1 MKNSHLTWFLLLT
14 VAGLGALEVVYLAG
28 RFPDAVDSEGKISL
42 VYSVLLLA
50 FLDGSAIVNRRRM
63 QPGFMVYAILGWAS
77 LGLVLF
83 TGYSYRYELA
93 QLGNKLMGELNPSAA
108 ITEPGGSVTIR
119 ANQRGHFVV
128 ETMVVRAGQ
137 AVPLRFLVDTGA
149 SDVVLSPR
157 DAARLGFDVK
167 GLSFTRRYRTANG
180 MVMGAPVR
188 IERMTIGPLSVD
200 KVRASVNGAE
210 MRLSLLGMSFL
221 GRLSGFE
228 VSQEILTLR
237 P

>member
-50 FLDGSAIVNRRRM
+50 FLGGSAIVNRRRM

-93 QLGNKLMGELNPSAA
+93 
-108 ITEPGGSVTIR
+108 
-119 ANQRGHFVV
+119 H
-128 ETMVVRAGQ
+128 
-137 AVPLRFLVDTGA
+137 
-149 SDVVLSPR
+149 
-157 DAARLGFDVK
+157 
-167 GLSFTRRYRTANG
+167 
-180 MVMGAPVR
+180 
-188 IERMTIGPLSVD
+188 
-200 KVRASVNGAE
+200 KVRHSEIWSRGADW
-210 MRLSLLGMSFL
+210 
-221 GRLSGFE
+221 FE
-228 VSQEILTLR
+228 PKLWWVMLQLI
-237 P
+237 